1 MKAVLIENYGG
12 PEQLKIAD
20 VPKPG
25 LRETDVLIE
34 VHAASVNPVDWKIRR
49 GYLQSRLNHR
59 LPLILGWDAAGTV
72 VETGPKVTRFRVGDE
87 VFTRPDI
94 ERDGTYAEYVAVDQ
108 SLVAKKPANLSF
120 EEAASVPLAALT
132 AREALIDHA
141 GVKPGDTV
149 LIHAGA
155 GGVGSFAIQIAKLL
169 GAQVITTVSTRNVD
183 FAKQLGADR
192 VIDYTQEDFT
202 ATLRDL
208 DVVFDT
214 LGGEVQLLS
223 MNVLKK
229 GGMLVSIVMPPDL
242 ALAEQKGIRR
252 AYFFLQPD
260 GKKLEEIGKWIEQG
274 HIKPAIGAV
283 LPLEEVAK
291 AHELSESGHSRGKII
306 LKVR

>member
-20 VPKPG
+20 VPKPELG
-25 LRETDVLIE
+25 ETDVLIE

-49 GYLQSRLNHR
+49 GYLKSRLNHR

-155 GGVGSFAIQIAKLL
+155 GGVGSFAIQIARLL

-192 VIDYTQEDFT
+192 VIDYTRDDFT

-208 DVVFDT
+208 DVVLDT

-260 GKKLEEIGKWIEQG
+260 GNKLEEIGKWIEQG
-274 HIKPAIGAV
+274 HIKPAVGAV
-283 LPLEEVAK
+283 FPLDEVAK
-291 AHELSESGHSRGKII
+291 AHELSESGHSRGKIV
-306 LKVR
+306 LTVR